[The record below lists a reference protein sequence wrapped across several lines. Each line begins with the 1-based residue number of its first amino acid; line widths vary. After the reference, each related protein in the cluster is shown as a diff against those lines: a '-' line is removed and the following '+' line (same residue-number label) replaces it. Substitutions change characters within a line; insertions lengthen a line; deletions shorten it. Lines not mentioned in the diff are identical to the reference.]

1 MPSKKKRSAYK
12 AFLSPLSPDSPDV
25 RKSRRLDKVVSRCF
39 HKDTCIGKY
48 KDACEISIYLSISYI
63 YQSHQCIISMYL
75 IYLSNISIYH
85 IYSHGQ
91 KKRHPLNFVFF
102 INIILMITNLAIVLL

>member
-1 MPSKKKRSAYK
+1 MPSKKKCSAYK

-48 KDACEISIYLSISYI
+48 KVIMLSRKVIYI
-63 YQSHQCIISMYL
+63 
-75 IYLSNISIYH
+75 
-85 IYSHGQ
+85 
-91 KKRHPLNFVFF
+91 
-102 INIILMITNLAIVLL
+102 

>member
-1 MPSKKKRSAYK
+1 MPSKKKCSAYK

-48 KDACEISIYLSISYI
+48 KVVML
-63 YQSHQCIISMYL
+63 
-75 IYLSNISIYH
+75 
-85 IYSHGQ
+85 
-91 KKRHPLNFVFF
+91 
-102 INIILMITNLAIVLL
+102 